1 MPTSRCLPR
10 VLGALFLVLLAT
22 FVGGCGGED
31 SNSQTEEAAEQD
43 GAGQESTETTEA
55 AETEAAASIGEPVT
69 IGDVQWTVTDAE
81 RLDELLSI
89 KGEYEPGNFV
99 IMDVTFSN
107 SSNQDVTLAT
117 PFFTLIDSK
126 GREFEPDIG
135 NNFTYLYPEEN
146 MFVEPVAP
154 GSTKEGKL
162 IFGVEPDSSGL
173 RLQVGEARFASD
185 ETALIDLG
193 L

>member
-146 MFVEPVAP
+146 MFVDPVAP